1 MGTNLSTRH
10 LRAFVALVHT
20 RSFTRAAA
28 ACHLSQPAFSAV
40 IQSLEEH
47 AGVRLFTRTPRSI
60 ALTPEGTLFE
70 AYAIRLLHDFDR
82 AFKELEDHVSRRKGR
97 VAIATLA
104 SLAGGELPPVILEF
118 RRRYPGIEV
127 SLKDVTADVCLELL
141 RADQVDFAVTAA
153 IAPALDLT
161 STPLTS
167 DGFHLVCRRDHPL
180 ARRKKLAADE
190 VINLP
195 MVRFARS
202 SSIRQHLDAAFYPR
216 QLITEMEVYNLMTAA
231 GLVAR
236 GIGVTLVPT
245 LALFEFQVQGLV
257 AIPVALPIPDREICV
272 IRRKDAADSVAA
284 AAFVDLLRA
293 RWGRRAKAAG
303 RPGRPGR

>member
-28 ACHLSQPAFSAV
+28 TCHLSQPAFSAV

-47 AGVRLFTRTPRSI
+47 AGVRLFTRTPRSV
-60 ALTPEGTLFE
+60 ALTPEGRLFE
-70 AYAIRLLHDFDR
+70 AYANRLLHDFDR
-82 AFKELEDHVSRRKGR
+82 AFEELEDHVARRKGR

-118 RRRYPGIEV
+118 RTRYPGIEV
-127 SLKDVTADVCLELL
+127 ILKDVTADVCLELL
-141 RADQVDFAVTAA
+141 RAEQVDFAVTAA

-161 STPLTS
+161 STPLAS
-167 DGFHLVCRRDHPL
+167 DTFHLVCRRNHPL
-180 ARRKKLAADE
+180 ARRKRLDAAD

-216 QLITEMEVYNLMTAA
+216 QLATEMEVYNLMTAA
-231 GLVAR
+231 GLVAQ

-245 LALFEFQVQGLV
+245 LALFEFQIKGLV
-257 AIPVALPIPDREICV
+257 AIPVTLRIPDREICV
-272 IRRKDAADSVAA
+272 IRRKDAADSLAA
-284 AAFVDLLRA
+284 ASFIELLEA
-293 RWGRRAKAAG
+293 RWRRSPKRRA
-303 RPGRPGR
+303 